1 MQKIKVWVLL
11 TVLPWAAFAQ
21 DSLLVAAMQKNVHTF
36 KLTAEGLSGDGL
48 DFFLA
53 EGQKAR
59 FFLIGEDHGMAEN
72 PQFTAALFRQFKAI
86 GYKYFATETGPYT
99 AGMVQEMAG
108 SPDWKTRFEAHFRA
122 YPWSIPFYNWQEEC
136 EIPRAVL
143 GGGAPDKPLMWGLD
157 QEFAASFRMFFK
169 KLETD
174 ASTPESK
181 AVAGEY
187 YRLAEKA
194 YTESFGARDPSKSFL
209 AIVKPDDFDR
219 LRKAFE
225 GQSAAL
231 DLIRELDESVQIY
244 QLWYRNEG
252 YASNRQRAEM
262 MKRHF
267 MAYYAAVKAT
277 DADPR
282 VMFKL
287 GANHVYRGLNALNVP
302 DIGNFVSELAA
313 QSGETSFHLYTLGRK
328 GTQNGFT
335 PFSRSDDDKR
345 QPYDAGQYL
354 DKVDFSAV
362 LTATPE
368 KEWSVIDLRPLRKAL
383 FNKSIKNTDPGL
395 ERIIYSYDAMLV
407 FPEVHAST
415 FFLD

>member
-1 MQKIKVWVLL
+1 MEKI
-11 TVLPWAAFAQ
+11 TVLALLAALPWIVVAQ
-21 DSLLVAAMQKNVHTF
+21 DSLLVEAMQKNARTF
-36 KLTAEGLSGDGL
+36 KLTTEGLAGDGL

-72 PQFTAALFRQFKAI
+72 PQFTAALFRHFKTI
-86 GYKYFATETGPYT
+86 GYRYFATETGPYT
-99 AGMVQEMAG
+99 AEMVQKMAG
-108 SPDWKTRFEAHFRA
+108 SPDWKARFEAHFRQ

-143 GGGAPDKPLMWGLD
+143 EGADGSRALLWGLD

-169 KLETD
+169 KLETE
-174 ASTPESK
+174 AATPESK

-194 YTESFGARDPSKSFL
+194 YAESFGARDPSKSFL

-219 LRKAFE
+219 LRKTFE
-225 GQSAAL
+225 GRQAAL

-244 QLWYRNEG
+244 QLWYRSEG

-267 MAYYAAVKAT
+267 TAYYSAAKEKGE
-277 DADPR
+277 DPR

-302 DIGNFVSELAA
+302 DIGNFISELAA
-313 QSGETSFHLYTLGRK
+313 QSGQTSFHLYTLGRK

-335 PFSRSDDDKR
+335 PFSRSDDDKH

-354 DKVDFSAV
+354 DKVDFSTV
-362 LTATPE
+362 LKATPE
-368 KEWSVIDLRPLRKAL
+368 TAWSVIDLRPLRKAL
-383 FNKSIKNTDPGL
+383 FNKTIKNVDPGL
-395 ERIIYSYDAMLV
+395 ERIIYSYDAILV
-407 FPEVHAST
+407 FPQVHASR